1 MVRRTVDFRTQASTS
16 QPQAAAPTPTGTRT
30 LYFQIRTVS
39 PIHIGCD
46 EVYEPTAF
54 VVDEKTGELVSF
66 ASVSL
71 LELLD
76 SEALKKFSDICAKG
90 SIVSLL
96 ELLRFMHAQAD
107 LVRDHQL
114 GQRIKVSAAF
124 VEHHQST
131 LKLPA
136 NEHTVK
142 QELNSFQIRRTA
154 FDPLTGKA
162 YIPGSAIKGAIRT
175 AVLNLRHSQQPT
187 AAKDYSKM
195 KPFDVAREAK
205 NLDKN
210 IVGGSFD
217 TDPFRL
223 LKVSDFFPINE
234 ATRRIVYAVDRK
246 KRPSEKEAQAPY
258 QLLEAVEP
266 GAFFVGTV
274 TLLPSPGRDSGIRNP
289 LGMDEV
295 VKAICSFYG
304 TEKQREDR
312 ELGNISVNPPVF
324 PADETTLPLRLGRHS
339 GAECVTVNGH
349 RSILVSPPGKEP
361 KKHEKYATTVWLA
374 AESKKPTTNQ
384 GMKPFGWVAMEPLS
398 EEEGLKLLD
407 QASQRKQSV
416 FQIMQAQVAA
426 AKQRETEIIARKEAE
441 KWQDEEREI
450 RLAEEKAAQEAAAEK
465 ERQTLAAMTE
475 AERLAY
481 LVTKPDAPES
491 DIVGIYS
498 RIDSFELADQQTIA
512 AALKQYWESI
522 GKWKVKPKQEKQ
534 WKKVQKIKTILG
546 EA

>member
-16 QPQAAAPTPTGTRT
+16 QPQPAAPTPAGTRT

-142 QELNSFQIRRTA
+142 QELNNFQIRRTA

-175 AVLNLRHSQQPT
+175 AVLNLRNGGRRDPQFTGNGAGRKLQEHVLG
-187 AAKDYSKM
+187 
-195 KPFDVAREAK
+195 FDFHHLE
-205 NLDKN
+205 
-210 IVGGSFD
+210 S
-217 TDPFRL
+217 DPFRL
-223 LKVSDFFPINE
+223 LKVSDFFPVNE
-234 ATRRIVYAVDRK
+234 AARRIVYAVDRK
-246 KRPSEKEAQAPY
+246 KRPSEREAQAPY
-258 QLLEAVEP
+258 QVLEAVEP
-266 GAFFVGTV
+266 GTVFAGTV

-295 VKAICSFYG
+295 VKAIRSFYG

-349 RSILVSPPGKEP
+349 RHIKIMQGKDKP
-361 KKHEKYATTVWLA
+361 AKHLDHATTVWLA

-384 GMKPFGWVAMEPLS
+384 GMKPFGWVAMESLS

-416 FQIMQAQVAA
+416 FQIMQARVAA
-426 AKQRETEIIARKEAE
+426 AKQHEAEIIARKEAE
-441 KWQDEEREI
+441 KRQAEEREI
-450 RLAEEKAAQEAAAEK
+450 RLAEEKEAQEAAAEK

-475 AERLAY
+475 AELLAY

-498 RIDSFELADQQTIA
+498 RIDSFELAEQQTIA